1 MSISKGQDFTF
12 YLKKKK
18 RPLKVLRGNVSF
30 KDHTMEETTVT
41 TAKTKQKKTFKTSS
55 IKNQIPQEVN
65 MSLLRTEVLC
75 CESLAILWL
84 LWATDSY

>member
-1 MSISKGQDFTF
+1 MNALDMSISKGQDFTF

-41 TAKTKQKKTFKTSS
+41 TAKTKQKKHLK
-55 IKNQIPQEVN
+55 
-65 MSLLRTEVLC
+65 LLRTKHVN
-75 CESLAILWL
+75 
-84 LWATDSY
+84 

>member
-1 MSISKGQDFTF
+1 MTDNPERLLYQNKFLLNISMLFCSQLNEMSISKGQDFTF

-41 TAKTKQKKTFKTSS
+41 TAKTKQKKN
-55 IKNQIPQEVN
+55 I
-65 MSLLRTEVLC
+65 
-75 CESLAILWL
+75 
-84 LWATDSY
+84 